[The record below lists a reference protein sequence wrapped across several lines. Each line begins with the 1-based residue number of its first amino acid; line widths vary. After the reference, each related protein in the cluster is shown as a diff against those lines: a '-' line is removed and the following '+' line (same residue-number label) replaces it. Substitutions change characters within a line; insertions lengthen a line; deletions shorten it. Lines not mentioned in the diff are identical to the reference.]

1 VTATTPVVIGKG
13 TSYDV
18 GFNISK
24 WINKPAADA
33 APAAP
38 VAAAPVAAAPAPAP
52 APAPAA
58 APAGDDNFG
67 F

>member
-1 VTATTPVVIGKG
+1 MRSPTTQGAWEHLLGKG

-24 WINKPAADA
+24 WINRPENGAAHPAA
-33 APAAP
+33 
-38 VAAAPVAAAPAPAP
+38 AAAPEMAP

-58 APAGDDNFG
+58 APAADNNFG